1 MPMHAPNLALMEKT
15 MNVKMVSRVALLAC
29 LLLTGM
35 AHATVLNLPDA
46 NPMSTGAPY
55 NAFSVYSLDLLQQCQ
70 PVDPRCQPSG
80 PYPVASSPGQIK
92 DQAVVLAQAGGLTNY
107 DGPFTAGDPVD
118 DVFGAA
124 TGSGLF
130 TMDSGAPAGDQVALN
145 RWDIKLSLLQS
156 YLGNHDLVFLFD
168 NNQEGSGTNQ
178 FINIWAQAR
187 IVDSFGN
194 LVDNAWCFELSTGSG
209 CDTSPDPTP
218 ALSTFV
224 EVVSGFCVD
233 KGTGGVVPNNLDGSC
248 PATAYKV
255 DNNLST
261 NKAEF
266 AAVNLALN
274 ALALDEDNGDYYLSI
289 NLKYT
294 GNNAGA
300 EQLWICS
307 ECDVTGD
314 RVNVPEPGTPFLIGV
329 SLLGLALARR
339 LPKRGA

>member
-1 MPMHAPNLALMEKT
+1 MEKT
-15 MNVKMVSRVALLAC
+15 MFTKKVSRVALLAC
-29 LLLTGM
+29 SLLLASM

-46 NPMSTGAPY
+46 NAMSTGLPY
-55 NAFSVYSLDLLQQCQ
+55 NGFNVYSLDLLQQCQ

-80 PYPVASSPGQIK
+80 PFPVASSPGQIK
-92 DQAVVLAQAGGLTNY
+92 DQAVVLAQAGGLSNY
-107 DGPFTAGDPVD
+107 DGPFAAGDPVD
-118 DVFGAA
+118 NVFGAA
-124 TGSGLF
+124 TGGGLF
-130 TMDSGAPAGDQVALN
+130 TMDNGAPVGDSVLLN

-156 YLGNHDLVFLFD
+156 YLGTHDLVFLFD
-168 NNQEGSGTNQ
+168 NNQQGDGADQ
-178 FINIWAQAR
+178 FIKIWAQAR
-187 IVDSFGN
+187 IITAGGATV
-194 LVDNAWCFELSTGSG
+194 ACFELSTGSG
-209 CDTSPDPTP
+209 CNADPDAMGTDT
-218 ALSTFV
+218 STFV
-224 EVVSGFCVD
+224 DVVSGFCVD
-233 KGTGGVVPNNLDGSC
+233 KSSGGVVPNNANGSC

-266 AAVNLALN
+266 AATNLALN
-274 ALALDEDNGDYYLSI
+274 ALALDAANGELYLSI

-329 SLLGLALARR
+329 SLLGLAVARR